1 MPDPVSISLFEMPRV
16 FLFFFFFPCDTGQ
29 VYLGHHRKKNIKQ
42 NSARACN
49 TLIVQG
55 IPDISMILISM
66 LRQELLSRM
75 PLSWREPRALPNM
88 KHVYDFKGM
97 GLQPPSLWQS
107 AGTLNPSQKK
117 TPQ

>member
-1 MPDPVSISLFEMPRV
+1 MY
-16 FLFFFFFPCDTGQ
+16 G
-29 VYLGHHRKKNIKQ
+29 
-42 NSARACN
+42 N

-66 LRQELLSRM
+66 LRQELLLRM
-75 PLSWREPRALPNM
+75 PLSWWEPRALPNM

-107 AGTLNPSQKK
+107 AVTLNPSQKK